1 MKTKKQKYWVPNNVI
16 VTRGNFYQEYY
27 IIKDK
32 RIYYF
37 DITAY
42 MQDKEN
48 KSGITTVV
56 LRRYAA
62 SDILQLIDD
71 LQVAFVTTSV
81 TYTEKFGNITI
92 GDVTRIIDML
102 LGKS

>member
-1 MKTKKQKYWVPNNVI
+1 
-16 VTRGNFYQEYY
+16 
-27 IIKDK
+27 
-32 RIYYF
+32 
-37 DITAY
+37 
-42 MQDKEN
+42 MQNKED

-92 GDVTRIIDML
+92 SDSGEIINVNSSEDSFEL
-102 LGKS
+102 TKKNIDLYSKAVQTGNQKKL